1 MTSLLSM
8 MMIRIV
14 LVVGMEA
21 AEDNGSRRKS
31 KSGCRLASEEA
42 KYFIIIII
50 TIIFIIVIIITMP
63 MAMRILN
70 IIIVI
75 IIIFVADFMVGN
87 FIAITILVRHLVI

>member
-1 MTSLLSM
+1 M

-50 TIIFIIVIIITMP
+50 ITIIITMP
-63 MAMRILN
+63 MAMMIMGRN
-70 IIIVI
+70 VI
-75 IIIFVADFMVGN
+75 IIIILVTDVTISN

>member
-1 MTSLLSM
+1 MTLLLSM

-14 LVVGMEA
+14 LVVGMKA

-42 KYFIIIII
+42 KYFIIIFI
-50 TIIFIIVIIITMP
+50 TIIVITIP
-63 MAMRILN
+63 MAKMIVN

-75 IIIFVADFMVGN
+75 IIIFVADFTVGI

>member
-14 LVVGMEA
+14 LVVGVEA

-50 TIIFIIVIIITMP
+50 ITITITTTTML
-63 MAMRILN
+63 MILGS
-70 IIIVI
+70 IAI
-75 IIIFVADFMVGN
+75 IIIILVAAVTISN
-87 FIAITILVRHLVI
+87 FITIIILGCHLVI

>member
-1 MTSLLSM
+1 MTSLLTM

-50 TIIFIIVIIITMP
+50 TIITITMP
-63 MAMRILN
+63 MAMMIMGRN
-70 IIIVI
+70 VI
-75 IIIFVADFMVGN
+75 IIIILVTDVTISN
-87 FIAITILVRHLVI
+87 FIAIIILGCHLVI

>member
-1 MTSLLSM
+1 MTLLLSM

-50 TIIFIIVIIITMP
+50 IITITIP
-63 MAMRILN
+63 MAMMILN

-75 IIIFVADFMVGN
+75 IIIFVADFTVGN

>member
-1 MTSLLSM
+1 MTISLLSM

-42 KYFIIIII
+42 KYFIIIIFI
-50 TIIFIIVIIITMP
+50 TIIVITMP
-63 MAMRILN
+63 MAMMIMGRN
-70 IIIVI
+70 VI
-75 IIIFVADFMVGN
+75 IIIILVTDVTISN